1 MASEYKPN
9 LGVIT
14 LTGNTTLNADAFA
27 GKTIRLAAAAGLTVT
42 LPAATGSGARYEL
55 VIGTS
60 VSSNQY
66 RVDVTGAALFVGV
79 AVVLGSAVAAF
90 AANGSTHN
98 RMNMTSTTTG
108 GLIGGRII
116 IEDTAENRWS
126 VTAVL
131 SGSGTAATPFAAA

>member
-9 LGVIT
+9 LGVFT
-14 LTGNTTLNADAFA
+14 LTGNTTLNPDAYA
-27 GKTIRLAAAAGLTVT
+27 GKTIVLSAAAGLTVT

-60 VSSNQY
+60 ATSNQY
-66 RVDVTGAALFVGV
+66 RVDVTGSAFFVGV
-79 AVVLGSAVAAF
+79 AHVLASATTAF

-98 RMNMTSTTTG
+98 RINMTPTTTG
-108 GLIGGRII
+108 GLIGGRLV
-116 IEDTAENRWS
+116 IEDTAANRWA

-131 SGSGTAATPFAAA
+131 SGSGTGATPFAAV

>member
-1 MASEYKPN
+1 MTSEYKPN

-14 LTGNTTLNADAFA
+14 LTASTTITADAYA
-27 GKTIRLAAAAGLTVT
+27 GKTIVLSAAAGLTVT
-42 LPAATGSGARYEL
+42 LPAATGSGARYEF

-66 RVDVTGAALFVGV
+66 RIDAVGNDLMVGV
-79 AVVLGSAVAAF
+79 AHVLASATTAF

-98 RMNMTSTTTG
+98 RLNMTSTTTG
-108 GLIGGRII
+108 GLVGGRIV
-116 IEDTAENRWS
+116 IEDVAADRWG

-131 SGSGTAATPFAAA
+131 SGSGTGATPFAAQ